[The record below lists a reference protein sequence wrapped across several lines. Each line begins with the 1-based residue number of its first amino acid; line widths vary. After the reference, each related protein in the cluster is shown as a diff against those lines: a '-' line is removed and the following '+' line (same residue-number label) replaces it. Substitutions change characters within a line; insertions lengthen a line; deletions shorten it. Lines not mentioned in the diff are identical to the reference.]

1 MEFAVKFAWSVVALI
16 HLPPAAVVAAPRLI
30 PSLYGVAPDGALGLL
45 LVHRGVL
52 FLAIVAAC
60 IFAALDPAARRV
72 VSVVASISVVG
83 FLAIY
88 VQAGL
93 PAGALRTIALGD
105 IAALVPLAFA
115 TYAAWRPAAA

>member
-88 VQAGL
+88 VQAG
-93 PAGALRTIALGD
+93 PACVRYLRGV
-105 IAALVPLAFA
+105 AASGCVDKQRGSQGFEAQIEKG
-115 TYAAWRPAAA
+115 